1 MPNRFLALSP
11 SEPDPA
17 LLKKLTWVRRAFL
30 AVVALIA
37 VVTMAGWLIPVVGGL
52 LPGGWMFMTAQSG
65 FAALCGA
72 LSLWLAEP
80 GRSRGMRR
88 LSLLFAG
95 LVVLLAAAVLVE
107 YVFRVSLG
115 IDTLLIFERR
125 PPPGMLGRM
134 SPQSATGYLLLGIE
148 LLLMRAQRHFAS
160 RGADFV
166 AFCLCLLILI
176 LVSGYVFGAMRLFSI
191 SPTVKVAPQTLI
203 CLALLTALTVLCRAE
218 KGVFAIF
225 LGRGIG
231 GRLARG
237 LTPILLV
244 LPFVREVARAH
255 LVSAQWIPEHYAT
268 AILAS
273 VAAMLS
279 FVLLLILSWY
289 VNRMEMEIRVLTL
302 RDELTGLYNLRGFTI
317 LGEHAVRV
325 ARRTQH
331 PLSVLYIDLDNLKH
345 INDTL
350 GHAVGS
356 AFLHETAELLKETFR
371 ETDVIGRIGGDEF
384 AVICQC
390 SHVAISIA
398 SQRLE
403 EACAVRNAQ
412 NAQLFP
418 LTFSVGYAT
427 AEEHGGQTLNELMTE
442 ADKAMYEQKREKK
455 VVRS

>member
-17 LLKKLTWVRRAFL
+17 LLTNLAWVRRAFL
-30 AVVALIA
+30 SVVALIA
-37 VVTMAGWLIPVVGGL
+37 VVTIAGWLIPAVGGI
-52 LPGGWMFMTAQSG
+52 LPDGCRLMTSQSG
-65 FAALCGA
+65 FAAFCGA
-72 LSLWLAEP
+72 LSLWFTEQ
-80 GRSRGMRR
+80 RSSTRMNR

-95 LVVLLAAAVLVE
+95 LLVLLAAAILAE
-107 YVFRVSLG
+107 YVFRISLG
-115 IDTLLIFERR
+115 FDALLIYERR

-148 LLLMRAQRHFAS
+148 LLLMRARRKFAS
-160 RGADFV
+160 RVADV
-166 AFCLCLLILI
+166 AAFCLCLLILI
-176 LVSGYVFGAMRLFSI
+176 LVSGYLFGAMRLFSI
-191 SPTVKVAPQTLI
+191 SPTVKVAPQTLT
-203 CLALLTALTVLCRAE
+203 CMAFLTILTVFCRAD

-237 LTPILLV
+237 LSPILLV

-255 LVSAQWIPEHYAT
+255 MVQGQRIPAHYAT

-279 FVLLLILSWY
+279 FVLLMILCWY
-289 VNRMEMEIRVLTL
+289 VNRMEVEIRVLTL

-350 GHAVGS
+350 GHAIGS

-398 SQRLE
+398 AHRLD
-403 EACAVRNAQ
+403 EACIARNAVST
-412 NAQLFP
+412 QLFP

-427 AEEHGGQTLNELMTE
+427 AKEHGQQTLDELMTE
-442 ADKAMYEQKREKK
+442 ADRAMYEQKREKK
-455 VVRS
+455 VTRG